1 MLILPFV
8 VRMFPLGLMVLGAG
22 VVSGQDYPN
31 KPIRIVTAAA
41 GGGSD
46 FMARQVAQG
55 ISGPLG
61 QPVIGENRGGGII
74 PVDYVSKAPPDGYTL
89 LVQGAV
95 AWVAPL
101 LLRKAP
107 YDMVRDF
114 SPLSLLVKEVYLVAV
129 HPSLPVKS
137 VRELIALAKTRPGE
151 LNYSSSIA
159 GGSGHLA
166 GELFRSMAGVNI
178 VHVPYKGTA
187 ASITALISGEV
198 QLTITDAGLM
208 TPHVKSGK
216 LRALAVT
223 SAEPSALVP
232 GLPTAAASGLPGYEA
247 VGRTGIWAPAKTPAA
262 IIERLNQEIVR
273 VLNLPDV
280 KERFFNAG
288 VEPVGSSPEQFAA
301 IVKADIAKLGKL
313 IKDAGIKVE

>member
-61 QPVIGENRGGGII
+61 QPVIVENRGGGII

-114 SPLSLLVKEVYLVAV
+114 SPISLLVKEVYLVAV

-232 GLPTAAASGLPGYEA
+232 GLPTEAASGLPGYEA